1 MSDNALCWSRLDPV
15 KDDQP
20 PTFLLDSVGKT
31 SLMNQ
36 YVKKKFI
43 NHYKTTIGADF
54 LNKHLVLDDEVN
66 INLQVSR
73 TLGLLVS
80 VLYRF
85 C

>member
-1 MSDNALCWSRLDPV
+1 
-15 KDDQP
+15 
-20 PTFLLDSVGKT
+20 
-31 SLMNQ
+31 MNQ

-85 C
+85 W